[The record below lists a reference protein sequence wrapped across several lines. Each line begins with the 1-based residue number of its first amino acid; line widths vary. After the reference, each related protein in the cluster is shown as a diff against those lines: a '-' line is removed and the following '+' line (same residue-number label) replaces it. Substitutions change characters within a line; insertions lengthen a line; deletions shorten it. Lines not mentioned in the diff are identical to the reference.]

1 MVEFSI
7 VTPIKDEK
15 HLIPRTLPSYYEVN
29 PDEVVLCF
37 DKPPPKDTLK
47 VAKKVIEACNAE
59 EITKIIEVERSP
71 EWAFHQANVRRTG
84 FREATYDRIL
94 TTDIDLIINSNVLK
108 AVNMIGKED
117 VGLVSCGKFRYPNNF
132 VGFWR
137 AMGYNVLRKSFV
149 FLKKVQMGGLKM
161 SAFTGL
167 YAMYRPY
174 WFDSEDEEG
183 IKRLVNPKQVFRGET
198 IPEGGVFWHAGEDTY
213 LRDCM
218 VKQHRVITLSDVGA
232 ICLTDRLEDIPGVQ
246 FEIGRY
252 NATRTRSML
261 GAIVHVVAY
270 AHPHYFRG
278 FIYEKQKATKS
289 A

>member
-7 VTPIKDEK
+7 VTPIKDEN

-37 DKPPPKDTLK
+37 DKPAPKDTLK

-59 EITKIIEVERSP
+59 EITKIIEVERSH

-108 AVNMIGKED
+108 AVNMVGKENI
-117 VGLVSCGKFRYPNNF
+117 GLVSCGKFRYPNNL
-132 VGFWR
+132 VCFWR
-137 AMGYNVLRKSFV
+137 AMGYNVLRKSSV
-149 FLKKVQMGGLKM
+149 FLKKVQTGGLKM

-174 WFDSEDEEG
+174 WLDSEDEEG
-183 IKRLVNPKQVFRGET
+183 IKRFVNPKQVFRGET
-198 IPEGGVFWHAGEDTY
+198 IPEGGVLWHAGEDTY

-218 VKQHRVITLSDVGA
+218 VKQHRAITLTDVGA
-232 ICLTDRLEDIPGVQ
+232 ICLTDALEDVPWVQ

-252 NATRTRSML
+252 NATRARSML

-270 AHPHYFRG
+270 AHPHYLRG
-278 FIYEKQKATKS
+278 FIYEKQKS
-289 A
+289 AKG

>member
-29 PDEVVLCF
+29 PSEVVLCF
-37 DKPPPKDTLK
+37 DKPAPKDTLT

-59 EITKIIEVERSP
+59 EITKIIEVERNP

-84 FREATYDRIL
+84 FREAMYDRIL
-94 TTDIDLIINSNVLK
+94 TTDIDLIVNRNVLK
-108 AVNMIGKED
+108 AVNMVGKED
-117 VGLVSCGKFRYPNNF
+117 VGLVSCGKFRYPNNL

-149 FLKKVQMGGLKM
+149 FLKKVQTGGLRM

-174 WFDSEDEEG
+174 WLDSEDEEG

-198 IPEGGVFWHAGEDTY
+198 IPEGGVLWHTGEDTY

-218 VKQHRVITLSDVGA
+218 MKQHRVITLSDVGA
-232 ICLTDRLEDIPGVQ
+232 ICLTDRLEDVPWVQ
-246 FEIGRY
+246 FESGRY
-252 NATRTRSML
+252 NATRARSML

-278 FIYEKQKATKS
+278 FIYEKQKS
-289 A
+289 AKG

>member
-1 MVEFSI
+1 MVKFSI

-15 HLIPRTLPSYYEVN
+15 HLIPRTLPSHYEVN
-29 PDEVVLCF
+29 PSEVVLCF
-37 DKPPPKDTLK
+37 DKPAPKDTLK
-47 VAKKVIEACNAE
+47 VAKKVIKAYNAE
-59 EITKIIEVERSP
+59 EITKIIEVERNP

-84 FREATYDRIL
+84 FKEATYDRIL
-94 TTDIDLIINSNVLK
+94 TTDIDLIINRNVLK
-108 AVNMIGKED
+108 AVNMVGKED
-117 VGLVSCGKFRYPNNF
+117 VGLVSCGKFRYPNNL

-149 FLKKVQMGGLKM
+149 FLKKFQTGGLKM

-167 YAMYRPY
+167 YALYRPY
-174 WFDSEDEEG
+174 WLDSEDEEG
-183 IKRLVNPKQVFRGET
+183 IKRFVNPKQVFRGET
-198 IPEGGVFWHAGEDTY
+198 IPEGGVLWHAGEDTY

-218 VKQHRVITLSDVGA
+218 MKQHRVITLSDIGA
-232 ICLTDRLEDIPGVQ
+232 VCLTDALEDAPDIQ

-252 NATRTRSML
+252 NATRARSML

-270 AHPHYFRG
+270 GHPHYFRG